1 MVGVAANA
9 TLTVAVLL
17 TTTGGLCGSAFLD
30 MAFRRNIQLLI
41 GKEQWDSLKDRDKKK
56 MSREFEFGVKL
67 SFTADSTRQ
76 YSVDLRGVKDNPAEG
91 ILDDTITLKQY
102 VPDFISTV
110 RGD

>member
-1 MVGVAANA
+1 MSPF
-9 TLTVAVLL
+9 VLL
-17 TTTGGLCGSAFLD
+17 STSGGLCGSAFLD
-30 MAFRRNIQLLI
+30 MAFRKNIQVLI
-41 GKEQWDSLKDRDKKK
+41 GKEQWDNLKDRDKKK

-102 VPDFISTV
+102 VPYFIFAI
-110 RGD
+110 RGN